1 MTSERDLLFGSYL
14 LHTRAALMAQ
24 SVEHW
29 TLTRGARVQ
38 FPAVAVGVVVLS
50 KPDFLFGSL
59 SRWIVNE

>member
-50 KPDFLFGSL
+50 KPLIRFTQPMDY
-59 SRWIVNE
+59 E